1 MTRGLGWVWDR
12 PWLIALVVFVAV
24 VIPGFLRV
32 QQISD
37 RTDGVVACVSRWAD
51 LSATR
56 SAALAAVSGARN
68 DALDALLRAA
78 AAGDVPA
85 LQAKL
90 TAYVTASDRFNT
102 VSKANPVPVSPKL
115 VC

>member
-1 MTRGLGWVWDR
+1 MTRSLGWVWDR

-51 LSATR
+51 QSANR
-56 SAALAAVSGARN
+56 SAALSKVSGDRN
-68 DALDALLRAA
+68 DALDTLLRAA

-85 LQAKL
+85 LQDKL
-90 TAYVTASDRFNT
+90 GKYVAASDRFNA
-102 VSKANPVPVSPKL
+102 VSKANPVPASPKL